1 MRNFPAVTWSPV
13 WSWGTC
19 SGQVRRSEAEILRC
33 DRSDFRSIHV
43 WSGPLEQIMRGS
55 KPAIYR
61 NQAPPLVHPCDQA
74 VSTSLMSETHHTGR
88 QAGREAWWRVRVR
101 GRRRSHAGHDPAAD
115 QSGIVGTDQIARG
128 WCQEPSRRCHDKLH
142 PCSVIA
148 HLWVGPLDDTRAQHR
163 NHQTIVHNSASG

>member
-33 DRSDFRSIHV
+33 DRSDFRSIHM
-43 WSGPLEQIMRGS
+43 WSGPLEQIIRGS

-88 QAGREAWWRVRVR
+88 QAERQR
-101 GRRRSHAGHDPAAD
+101 GRVEGESERQEGITRR
-115 QSGIVGTDQIARG
+115 ARSSCWSERHRWHRSNCPRLVPG
-128 WCQEPSRRCHDKLH
+128 ALEAMPWQVTSLLGDR
-142 PCSVIA
+142 S
-148 HLWVGPLDDTRAQHR
+148 PLGRTTRWH
-163 NHQTIVHNSASG
+163 